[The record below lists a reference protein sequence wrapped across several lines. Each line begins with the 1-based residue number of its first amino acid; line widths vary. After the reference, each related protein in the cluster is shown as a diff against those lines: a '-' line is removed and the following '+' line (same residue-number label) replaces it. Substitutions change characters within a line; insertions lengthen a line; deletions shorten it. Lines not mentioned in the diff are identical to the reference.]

1 MMYLRAVVRA
11 NMFSLF
17 PLKFIPGEVQR
28 RIYQSGGE
36 KEFGTSVRVRMQG
49 MIVLRIPRES
59 VVHRV

>member
-1 MMYLRAVVRA
+1 MSA

-17 PLKFIPGEVQR
+17 LLKIIPGEVQR
-28 RIYQSGGE
+28 RIYQLGGE

>member
-1 MMYLRAVVRA
+1 MMYLRAVVSA
-11 NMFSLF
+11 NMFSQF

-59 VVHRV
+59 VVQRV